1 MNTTKVIGGSV
12 GAIIILIL
20 AQSAAVTIA
29 DGLSHIHLSAAL
41 CNACAGIFYL
51 FLTGILLKL
60 FAEKILKINAEQLGM
75 SEFRLE
81 KRWGIVGV
89 LLPVGVTACYLLMP
103 GHFIKY
109 GIENGTSY
117 AALSAGIFFTGIAA
131 GFVEEMVFRGFILH
145 LLDMRWN
152 RIIAVV
158 VPSVLFSVLHLVG
171 TDFTLLS
178 CALVIVSGTA
188 VGMMFSLIALES
200 GSVWNGGLVH
210 ALWNIIIIGNGLCI
224 SDAVNPNALITY
236 IPNTRNILLTGG
248 SFGIESSVTALVGY
262 SIVSYI
268 AFSMLKNKA

>member
-1 MNTTKVIGGSV
+1 MNTTKAIGGSV
-12 GAIIILIL
+12 GAIVILIL
-20 AQSAAVTIA
+20 AQSAAISMA
-29 DGLSHIHLSAAL
+29 DVLSHIHLTAAL
-41 CNACAGIFYL
+41 CNAFVGICYL
-51 FLTGILLKL
+51 FLTYVLLKL
-60 FAEKILKINAEQLGM
+60 FAERFLKINAEQLGM
-75 SEFRLE
+75 SKFQLE
-81 KRWGIVGV
+81 KKWGMIGI
-89 LLPVGVTACYLLMP
+89 LLPAGVTACYLLLP

-109 GIENGTSY
+109 GIENGADY

-131 GFVEEMVFRGFILH
+131 GFAEEMVFRGVILH

-152 RIIAVV
+152 RVIAVA

-171 TDFTLLS
+171 TDFTPLS
-178 CALVIVSGTA
+178 CVLVIVSGTA

-200 GSVWNGGLVH
+200 GSVWNSGLVH
-210 ALWNIIIIGNGLCI
+210 ALWNIIMIGNGLCI
-224 SDAVNPNALITY
+224 SDTVNPNALITY